1 MCRNCG
7 GDVIA
12 SVSTFSRNAGATGE
26 SLAVALHAR
35 DFISR
40 ARLFVR
46 YRVVTKLDDA
56 NERLDRAC
64 FVDGVFEFG
73 GGGELNHVRVLRF
86 RDVLL
91 TCEILPHAERIVKGI
106 LPCKEKIY

>member
-1 MCRNCG
+1 MRAASPKPFALEVKCGALKCELKMSGDGG

-12 SVSTFSRNAGATGE
+12 SVSAHPSFAGASGE

-40 ARLFVR
+40 ARLLIR

-56 NERLDRAC
+56 NERLNRAR

-73 GGGELNHVRVLRF
+73 GGGELNHGRGLRF
-86 RDVLL
+86 VV
-91 TCEILPHAERIVKGI
+91 C
-106 LPCKEKIY
+106 Y